1 MIMRSAVVLAAFA
14 LAVAGV
20 GTAKAATTT
29 GKAQTEVRVTAKDFS
44 FVLSRKSV
52 PHGRVEFVIKN
63 SGRTAHNFEIA
74 GHTSKTIQPGKST
87 TMSVQLKAG
96 SYPYK
101 CAVDSHAKLGME
113 GTLRV
118 T

>member
-20 GTAKAATTT
+20 GSARAATTT

-52 PHGRVEFVIKN
+52 PP
-63 SGRTAHNFEIA
+63 TAA
-74 GHTSKTIQPGKST
+74 WSS
-87 TMSVQLKAG
+87 
-96 SYPYK
+96 
-101 CAVDSHAKLGME
+101 
-113 GTLRV
+113 
-118 T
+118 